1 MQSSITHQACH
12 SDFGG
17 IYELNP
23 FLIAIVTTKR
33 SDEIFVF
40 ILAYC
45 FTQPTGLPRL
55 LTAEESSPFGLN
67 QKYQKFKAVNASS
80 DKYVNCFEPQ
90 AEPFD

>member
-23 FLIAIVTTKR
+23 FLIAIVTTER
-33 SDEIFVF
+33 SDEISVF

-55 LTAEESSPFGLN
+55 LTAEESSRFSVLFIVFCP
-67 QKYQKFKAVNASS
+67 Q
-80 DKYVNCFEPQ
+80 DCFAILHLAYLSPREKSLL
-90 AEPFD
+90 